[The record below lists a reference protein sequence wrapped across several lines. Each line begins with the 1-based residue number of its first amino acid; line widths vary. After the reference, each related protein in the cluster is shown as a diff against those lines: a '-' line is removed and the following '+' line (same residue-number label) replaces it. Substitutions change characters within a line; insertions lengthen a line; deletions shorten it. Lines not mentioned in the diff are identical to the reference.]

1 MRGPYSTPIKPL
13 TGSLFHADQHF
24 GSDMI
29 TAHRIED
36 AQNE

>member
-1 MRGPYSTPIKPL
+1 MFCIDRGPVHVF
-13 TGSLFHADQHF
+13 GDHANVF